1 MTTDDLKLVSANV
14 QVNNEKQINA
24 KYNISATFRTK
35 NNELKGI
42 DSGTVKLIEQDSY
55 VASFSKNVEFE
66 DSLHI
71 TYMNDVANDV
81 VAQCEINQFIN
92 EFVTLATVEAI
103 KEMVE

>member
-1 MTTDDLKLVSANV
+1 MTINDLKLVSANV
-14 QVNNEKQINA
+14 QVNNENQINA

-42 DSGTVKLIEQDSY
+42 DSGMVKLIEQDSY
-55 VASFSKNVEFE
+55 VASFSKNIEFE

-81 VAQCEINQFIN
+81 AAQCEINQFIN

-103 KEMVE
+103 REIVE